1 MAAGEWRHARRRSA
15 DRGRHPGA
23 GDIAGEVVRR
33 AAGDGRDRMLVKTT
47 APRAQPRRAGWRPTR
62 RLAGRHREPSPE
74 DLAAARSAWLGA
86 GAGRGS
92 TSSPAAG
99 TAVPWGLA
107 PRHPPAG
114 LPASGCR
121 DGMRLARGQPPPGL
135 YERLARR
142 ASGAYDSLATVC
154 VTPAG
159 LLASDNRCFSSALT
173 VRIGIRSAAQAQRPG
188 GRPRD
193 PADPRRC
200 RRYRAQGL
208 QWSGPDR
215 HRLLVD
221 RRRQADPSDLRPL
234 GSVPSGRIGSAR
246 RRVRAAALGARRGRE

>member
-23 GDIAGEVVRR
+23 GDIAGEVVRQ

-47 APRAQPRRAGWRPTR
+47 APRAQPRRAGSRPTR

-74 DLAAARSAWLGA
+74 DLVAARVSVARRRCGSRQHIQPGGGDSGAMGFGAAA
-86 GAGRGS
+86 
-92 TSSPAAG
+92 
-99 TAVPWGLA
+99 
-107 PRHPPAG
+107 PPAG

-142 ASGAYDSLATVC
+142 ASGAYDSVATVC
-154 VTPAG
+154 VTHAG
-159 LLASDNRCFSSALT
+159 LLASDRCFSSALT
-173 VRIGIRSAAQAQRPG
+173 ARIGIRSTAQAQRPG

-200 RRYRAQGL
+200 RR
-208 QWSGPDR
+208 
-215 HRLLVD
+215 
-221 RRRQADPSDLRPL
+221 
-234 GSVPSGRIGSAR
+234 
-246 RRVRAAALGARRGRE
+246 

>member
-1 MAAGEWRHARRRSA
+1 MAVTGCWSRPRPRGRSRGGPVRGPPGGWRAATANPARRIWPP
-15 DRGRHPGA
+15 RG
-23 GDIAGEVVRR
+23 
-33 AAGDGRDRMLVKTT
+33 
-47 APRAQPRRAGWRPTR
+47 
-62 RLAGRHREPSPE
+62 
-74 DLAAARSAWLGA
+74 SAWPGA

-92 TSSPAAG
+92 TSCPAAG

-154 VTPAG
+154 VTHAG
-159 LLASDNRCFSSALT
+159 LLASDKCFSSALT
-173 VRIGIRSAAQAQRPG
+173 ACIGIRSTAQAQRPG

-193 PADPRRC
+193 PADPRQC

-208 QWSGPDR
+208 QWGGPDR
-215 HRLLVD
+215 PGDDAPARTAGSRGRRGAGARDDD
-221 RRRQADPSDLRPL
+221 RRGQ
-234 GSVPSGRIGSAR
+234 
-246 RRVRAAALGARRGRE
+246 LGALAARATRAIIRAVGTSPTMITTSADTVWCR